1 MADVLLAPLIVFA
14 VLAGWVWVQW
24 LYARFA
30 AANPQLG
37 PFRREDG
44 GCSCGS
50 RQCRQP
56 SSDRIRNHD
65 LKHPVHPGK
74 SC

>member
-1 MADVLLAPLIVFA
+1 MVKFLLAPLIVFA
-14 VLAGWVWVQW
+14 VLAGWVWVQSR
-24 LYARFA
+24 YTRFA

-50 RQCRQP
+50 VRCEQP
-56 SSDRIRNHD
+56 SLDRIKNND

>member
-1 MADVLLAPLIVFA
+1 MVKILLAPLIVFA

-37 PFRREDG
+37 PFRREGG

-50 RQCRQP
+50 GRCEQP
-56 SSDRIRNHD
+56 SSDRIKNNG

>member
-1 MADVLLAPLIVFA
+1 MAKFLLAPLIIFA
-14 VLAGWVWVQW
+14 VLAGWAWVERI
-24 LYARFA
+24 YARFA

-50 RQCRQP
+50 GQCEKRP
-56 SSDRIRNHD
+56 SS
-65 LKHPVHPGK
+65 LPVAPPRPR
-74 SC
+74 